1 MSAVIGRWIQV
12 YSGSMCAVEH
22 VFVADKKRC
31 GDMIYQGEILGGT
44 YQVIK
49 QIGRGGSGLVFLA
62 YHRNLRK
69 YVVIKRVQM
78 GVGNLEALRAETDIL
93 KNLRHTNIP
102 QVYDYLVRDGEVFTV
117 MDYIEGTS
125 VDDLPAGNRQL
136 PENMLVNML
145 LQLSGVLSY
154 LHKNKPPVIH
164 SDIKPDNLIL
174 TKDGNLCL
182 IDFNISVTTGVSAS
196 LSGYSMHFA
205 SPEQY
210 RRIMDIRA
218 RAKDITSLDA
228 RTDIYSTGAVFY
240 YLMTG
245 CYPDT
250 RQPRN
255 RGGYSVQANRTG
267 AAMAGQPA
275 GVLFHDMLS
284 CGYSD
289 ALCSV
294 VARCLE
300 QNRNLRYA
308 DGGSLHHAV
317 RNLRRQDRKFRRYVL
332 LRAVSWLLSA
342 ALIGGGCYYL
352 IKGKQQENINAYE
365 AKLHSFTEAYEHR
378 EEEAQTI
385 GNEILNDS
393 AYKDIQNDRPA
404 DSIMVLQCLGDL
416 AVEKEDFENA
426 QEYYKDVLEI
436 AKKEN
441 TVTSRMYRDYAKVL
455 VQNGYIARA
464 REILQEG
471 GVDNADSAY
480 IQAYISL
487 KEGNIDACIKTVE
500 EILAMGAD
508 HTLCADA
515 CVLAADACKQMEG
528 MSTTDSGLERI
539 GWLEKATMYSGDA
552 VYQRLLGAEYW
563 NQVGD
568 TRNTELEW
576 EAYARKAVHCYEKV
590 TSLPNSGT
598 DDMISR
604 VIAMQYLGDYAGT
617 TSLLTPLLQ
626 SRAKDYRIPAYL
638 SLAYDGMGIKTEA
651 SGYAS
656 MALQLYE
663 ENNGYSADS
672 ELIDRLKAI
681 DASY

>member
-1 MSAVIGRWIQV
+1 
-12 YSGSMCAVEH
+12 
-22 VFVADKKRC
+22 
-31 GDMIYQGEILGGT
+31 MIYQGEILGGT

-125 VDDLPAGNRQL
+125 VDDLQAGNRQL
-136 PENMLVNML
+136 PENLLVNML

-154 LHKNKPPVIH
+154 LHNNKPPVIH

-182 IDFNISVTTGVSAS
+182 IDFNISVTAGVSTS
-196 LSGYSMHFA
+196 LSGYSIHFA

-218 RAKDITSLDA
+218 RTKDITSLDA
-228 RTDIYSTGAVFY
+228 RTDIFSTGAVFY

-250 RQPRN
+250 RQSRN
-255 RGGYSVQANRTG
+255 RGGYSVQANLAG
-267 AAMAGQPA
+267 VAIAGQPA
-275 GVLFHDMLS
+275 GVLFHDMLE

-294 VARCLE
+294 IARCLE
-300 QNRNLRYA
+300 QNRNMRFA
-308 DGGSLHHAV
+308 DGSSLYHAV

-332 LRAVSWLLSA
+332 LRAASWLLSA
-342 ALIGGGCYYL
+342 ALIGGGCHYL

-365 AKLHSFTEAYEHR
+365 AELHSFTEAYERR
-378 EEEAQTI
+378 EGKAQTI

-393 AYKDIQNDRPA
+393 AYKDIRNGRPA
-404 DSIMVLQCLGDL
+404 DSILILQCLGDL

-426 QEYYKDVLEI
+426 QEYYKDALEI
-436 AKKEN
+436 AKKEK
-441 TVTSRMYRDYAKVL
+441 TVTSRMYRDYAKAL
-455 VQNGYIARA
+455 VQNGYFARA
-464 REILQEG
+464 REIMQEG
-471 GVDNADSAY
+471 GADNADSAY

-487 KEGNIDACIKTVE
+487 KEENTDACIKTVE
-500 EILAMGAD
+500 EILGMGAD

-515 CVLAADACKQMEG
+515 RVLAADACKQMEG
-528 MSTTDSGLERI
+528 MSTTDNNLERI
-539 GWLEKATMYSGDA
+539 GWLERAAMYSGDA

-568 TRNTELEW
+568 TRNTEQEW
-576 EAYARKAVHCYEKV
+576 ESYARKAVRCYEKV
-590 TSLPNSGT
+590 TSLPNLGT

-617 TSLLTPLLQ
+617 TTLLIPLLQ
-626 SRAKDYRIPAYL
+626 SRSKDYRIPAYL
-638 SLAYDGMGIKTEA
+638 SLAYEGMGIKTEA
-651 SGYAS
+651 SRYAS

-663 ENNGYSADS
+663 ENTGYSADS